1 MDLGL
6 FLSKACHYLIQ
17 DCIING
23 KSFYQ
28 FVSVYNANCTMQFII
43 AFVTATSMILSI
55 IAILLVPVG
64 IDLLYKYKYSGELSN
79 TKRIMILGG
88 ITFDVVFGIINV
100 VLVNALL
107 S

>member
-28 FVSVYNANCTMQFII
+28 FVSVHNANCTMQFII

-55 IAILLVPVG
+55 IAILLVPAG
-64 IDLLYKYKYSGELSN
+64 MDLLYKYSGKLSN

-88 ITFDVVFGIINV
+88 IAFDVVFGIINV